1 MQILRKISLSVILI
15 LGLYTTQAQ
24 DLEDLVSEQVEENPD
39 ERVTETYKSD
49 RIINSVSNE
58 MIGKRELDFKV
69 DHHFGDIGGD
79 FGGYQNFY
87 GLDNAADIR
96 ISFTYGVTDNFNV
109 GIGRLKGAGQQRGLI
124 ETTLKYALMEQHTK
138 SKPLSITYYGTF
150 VVATNQRI
158 DNALSIANYQNFW
171 NRTSVYSQLLF
182 SRKINETLSIS
193 AGVGYSYNNLKYS
206 YSEHSNIASIVG
218 FRYKFAKRWGLIAD
232 WFHNFSTTGDEP
244 SPIQDPLAVGLEIE
258 TGGHVFHVCFMNNRP
273 LSEVQFIP
281 LTVAK
286 WSENQFRWGFKISRI
301 FNL

>member
-1 MQILRKISLSVILI
+1 MQILRKTSLCALLL
-15 LGLYTTQAQ
+15 LGLCAVQAQ

-79 FGGYQNFY
+79 FGGYRTFY

-96 ISFTYGVTDNFNV
+96 ISFTYGITDRINL
-109 GIGRLKGAGQQRGLI
+109 GIGRLKGYGQQRGLI
-124 ETTLKYALMEQHTK
+124 ESTLKYALMEQHTK
-138 SKPLSITYYGTF
+138 SMPLSITYYGTF
-150 VVATNQRI
+150 VVATNERI
-158 DNALSIANYQNFW
+158 DNALSIANYKNFW
-171 NRTSVYSQLLF
+171 DRTSAYSQILL
-182 SRKINETLSIS
+182 SRKFNKRLSIS
-193 AGVGYSYNNLKYS
+193 AGVGYSYNALRYS
-206 YSEHSNIASIVG
+206 YTQNSNFASILG
-218 FRYKFAKRWGLIAD
+218 FRYKLAKRWGLIGD
-232 WFHNFSTTGDEP
+232 WYHNFSNTGEAP
-244 SPIQDPLAVGLEIE
+244 NPIQDPVAIGLEIE

-281 LTVAK
+281 LTTAT
-286 WSENQFRWGFKISRI
+286 WGDSQFRWGFKISRI